1 MNEYVQAAITNFILA
16 AYYYM
21 YVIGNYEADWYETMS
36 ESDASAI
43 YLGIE
48 LLSYELEC
56 GRARI
61 VEIDGKDT
69 IVFNNDSSVYAM
81 GLSVDAI
88 LDCLENH
95 IGNIVDYSKRK
106 SILDGWTQIEI
117 DEKIRRNSELREV
130 IKSEGI

>member
-1 MNEYVQAAITNFILA
+1 MNECVQDAITNFILA

-21 YVIGNYEADWYETMS
+21 YVIGNYEADWYENMS
-36 ESDASAI
+36 ENDASAI

-48 LLSYELEC
+48 LLSYELERGC
-56 GRARI
+56 ARI
-61 VEIDGKDT
+61 VEFDGKDT
-69 IVFNNDSSVYAM
+69 IVFDNDSSVYAM

-117 DEKIRRNSELREV
+117 DEKIRRNRELWEV
-130 IKSEGI
+130 FMDEGN